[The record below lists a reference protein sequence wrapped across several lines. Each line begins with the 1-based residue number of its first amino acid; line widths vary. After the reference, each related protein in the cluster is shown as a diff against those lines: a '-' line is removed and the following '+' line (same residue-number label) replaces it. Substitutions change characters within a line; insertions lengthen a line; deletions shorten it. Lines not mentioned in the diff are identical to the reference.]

1 MIPESHLV
9 IGGIICSMIAIFGTV
24 LNTIA
29 LVVLC
34 SEKKLRR
41 NPTTILII
49 FLSFSNLVSSVL
61 ALPLEALSLFNPTF
75 FKENPLLCQS
85 SAILFYGNYGVII
98 FTEATL
104 AINRWAAV
112 CTKNYRLYNLTMFA
126 NVGLGN
132 HDHDQELQVH
142 SRDIPGSRRVG
153 VGPGTHPHLPG
164 GQHHNY
170 GMGREHR
177 NLQLGRQ
184 HEEDGADGGDRGD
197 ALPRHM
203 PLLCGHSLHPEV
215 DILFEIT

>member
-9 IGGIICSMIAIFGTV
+9 IGGIICSVIAIFGTI

-61 ALPLEALSLFNPTF
+61 ALPLEALSLFAPIF

-98 FTEATL
+98 FMEATL

-112 CTKNYRLYNLTMFA
+112 CTKTYRFTRETSLAAGGLVWALALILTCLVA
-126 NVGLGN
+126 NITTIGWDENTGTCSLVGSMKRTVLM
-132 HDHDQELQVH
+132 VVT
-142 SRDIPGSRRVG
+142 VG
-153 VGPGTHPHLPG
+153 
-164 GQHHNY
+164 
-170 GMGREHR
+170 
-177 NLQLGRQ
+177 
-184 HEEDGADGGDRGD
+184 
-197 ALPRHM
+197 M
-203 PLLCGHSLHPEV
+203 PYLIICLSYSA
-215 DILFEIT
+215 ILFTLRWKFQFSQT